1 MSKNKDLIKLLSNIK
16 YKSFSKIDKK
26 YNKIFKEYNIDNLI
40 YHNNFA
46 DEVRKK
52 WSNNYNTPTSGSKIR
67 TTNEKL
73 KQIINSNKNASK
85 IQDIFFKTFD
95 KEPLYKKII
104 KKENSN
110 EKLINIKYN
119 SNSLSTKINKII
131 ENRKKFNISNTFLK
145 RRHEE
150 NNRQPPICLY
160 NPKYNYIYKHV
171 PGFNFQNEKRL
182 SRKKN
187 INLDQIEKS
196 NLTKEFNNTNV
207 DRNTNK
213 INNNIINSK
222 SVNSLTPIHISNNKS
237 YISFIGLNNKDKNK
251 EIEENKN
258 ITSNKKSSYN
268 FFLSQQGAPSS
279 RELHNK
285 IKLDYSPK
293 MIEKNVLVPNFDKMI
308 PRFGEKSKK
317 YTNLT
322 NLDYSPNY
330 DAIFSHVLNNNPIDY
345 ERRRKFYYLK
355 KIIST
360 YNPTSEYLLFPE
372 LNIKE

>member
-46 DEVRKK
+46 EEVRKK

-171 PGFNFQNEKRL
+171 PGFNFQNEKSL

-207 DRNTNK
+207 ERNTNK